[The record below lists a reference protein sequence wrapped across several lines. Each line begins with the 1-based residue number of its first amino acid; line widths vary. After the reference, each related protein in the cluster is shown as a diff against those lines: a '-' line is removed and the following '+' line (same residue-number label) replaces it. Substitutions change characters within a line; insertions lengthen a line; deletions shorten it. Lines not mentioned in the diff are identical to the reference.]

1 MGFVKAYILGMV
13 NKKNVL
19 SLTARSDHSSQL
31 SYPLNGCSPAE
42 PFYVSLN
49 NTKLNI
55 LTQFILHSHLKGI
68 VKESHFFLS
77 NLGK

>member
-55 LTQFILHSHLKGI
+55 LTQFILHSPSSLIQAGLC
-68 VKESHFFLS
+68 SS
-77 NLGK
+77 GDDSR

>member
-55 LTQFILHSHLKGI
+55 LTQFILHSLSTLTLQWK
-68 VKESHFFLS
+68 KEDG
-77 NLGK
+77 NI